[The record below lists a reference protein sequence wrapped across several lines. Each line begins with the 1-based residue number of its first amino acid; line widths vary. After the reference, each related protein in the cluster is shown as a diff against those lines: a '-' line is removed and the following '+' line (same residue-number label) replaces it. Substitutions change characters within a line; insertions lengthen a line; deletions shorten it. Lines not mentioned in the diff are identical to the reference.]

1 MVSNPIKQ
9 LKEKADL
16 LGTQIGAITATSSN
30 QTKIMQENIKLMEKQ
45 CIFMERWANAADAQA
60 EILQEISETLKN
72 WKETR

>member
-30 QTKIMQENIKLMEKQ
+30 QTKIMQENIKIMEKQ
-45 CIFMERWANAADAQA
+45 CIIMERWANAAEAQA
-60 EILQEISETLKN
+60 EILQNIFEAISK
-72 WKETR
+72 KK